1 MAPTTFRLLDT
12 GINDGRWNVALD
24 QVLID
29 AHRAGQAPDT
39 LRFLRF
45 TPSVLVGRHQDLSR
59 EIDVDYCARHG
70 IDVGRRVTGGGAL
83 YLDPQQLGWELVC
96 TRAALGGG
104 SRWPTWGEWIA
115 VLLLTVAVSASALV
129 ASWLVIPAL
138 AVAAIMLPAVFG
150 IPQRTAWGFGLFARA
165 PLRGILLTLMTV
177 ALVALLWF
185 AALMFGFFV
194 TGWVGAALTWLVF
207 GVVGAFILAT
217 WFATPRRDRA

>member
-1 MAPTTFRLLDT
+1 MLL
-12 GINDGRWNVALD
+12 GRAWRVWVPVALLNTAV
-24 QVLID
+24 QALLVVPFATPAASVVFVLL
-29 AHRAGQAPDT
+29 ALASLAGVVA
-39 LRFLRF
+39 
-45 TPSVLVGRHQDLSR
+45 SVAL
-59 EIDVDYCARHG
+59 I
-70 IDVGRRVTGGGAL
+70 GAG
-83 YLDPQQLGWELVC
+83 Y
-96 TRAALGGG
+96 RAALGGG
-104 SRWPTWGEWIA
+104 RRWPTWGEWLA

-138 AVAAIMLPAVFG
+138 AVAAILLPAVFG

-165 PLRGILLTLMTV
+165 PLRGILLTLMTL

-217 WFATPRRDRA
+217 WFATPHRDRAEANR

>member
-1 MAPTTFRLLDT
+1 VSTWVLL
-12 GINDGRWNVALD
+12 GRTWRVWVPVVVLNTAVQALLVVPFVTPAASVVFVPLALASLAGVVAS
-24 QVLID
+24 I
-29 AHRAGQAPDT
+29 A
-39 LRFLRF
+39 
-45 TPSVLVGRHQDLSR
+45 LVA
-59 EIDVDYCARHG
+59 VAF
-70 IDVGRRVTGGGAL
+70 
-83 YLDPQQLGWELVC
+83 
-96 TRAALGGG
+96 RAALGGG

-207 GVVGAFILAT
+207 GLVGAFILAT
-217 WFATPRRDRA
+217 WFATPRRDRV

>member
-1 MAPTTFRLLDT
+1 MSTWTLL
-12 GINDGRWNVALD
+12 GRTWRVWVPVVALNTVV
-24 QVLID
+24 QALLVVPFATPAASVIFVLL
-29 AHRAGQAPDT
+29 ALASLAGVVA
-39 LRFLRF
+39 
-45 TPSVLVGRHQDLSR
+45 SVALVAAAFRS
-59 EIDVDYCARHG
+59 
-70 IDVGRRVTGGGAL
+70 AL
-83 YLDPQQLGWELVC
+83 
-96 TRAALGGG
+96 AG
-104 SRWPTWGEWIA
+104 SWRWPTWGEWLA

-150 IPQRTAWGFGLFARA
+150 VPLRTAWGFGLFARA
-165 PLRGILLTLMTV
+165 PLRGILLTLTTL

-207 GVVGAFILAT
+207 GLVGAFILAT

>member
-1 MAPTTFRLLDT
+1 MSTWVLL
-12 GINDGRWNVALD
+12 GRTWRVWVPVVVLNTAVQALLVVPFVTPAASVVFVLLAHASLAGVVASVAL
-24 QVLID
+24 V
-29 AHRAGQAPDT
+29 AAAFR
-39 LRFLRF
+39 
-45 TPSVLVGRHQDLSR
+45 S
-59 EIDVDYCARHG
+59 
-70 IDVGRRVTGGGAL
+70 
-83 YLDPQQLGWELVC
+83 
-96 TRAALGGG
+96 ALGAGK
-104 SRWPTWGEWIA
+104 RWPSWGEWIA

-165 PLRGILLTLMTV
+165 PLRGILLTLMTL
-177 ALVALLWF
+177 ALVAVLWF

-207 GVVGAFILAT
+207 GVVGAFIVAT